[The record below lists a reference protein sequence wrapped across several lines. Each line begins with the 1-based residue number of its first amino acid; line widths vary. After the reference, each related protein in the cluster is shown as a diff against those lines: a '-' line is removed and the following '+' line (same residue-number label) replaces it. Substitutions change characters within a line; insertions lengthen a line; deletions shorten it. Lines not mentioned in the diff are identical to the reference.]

1 MGESFAVEDLVPM
14 LSDYMDDLAVSAHEH
29 LGDVA
34 GVAVTV
40 IVDGAP
46 FTIGSSTRL
55 ALDVD
60 QIQYEVGLGPCLT
73 ALREGI
79 GCYVADL
86 ESDPRWGEYGPR
98 AAARG
103 AASCACVPVVVHDR
117 STAVLKVYSSKVDGL
132 TAHQQR
138 AASAFAGEVAGAI
151 GLAHSL
157 SQQVGETEDPP
168 APSPVAGSSALSA
181 SGRAIDIAVGVLMER
196 NGCGPAEA
204 LELLRRN
211 AHSADTAVGDAA
223 RAVLAAVPGVDA
235 TRWDF

>member
-1 MGESFAVEDLVPM
+1 M

-117 STAVLKVYSSKVDGL
+117 STAVLKVYSSEVDGL

-157 SQQVGETEDPP
+157 SQQVGEIEDPP

-223 RAVLAAVPGVDA
+223 REVLAAVPGVDA

>member
-79 GCYVADL
+79 GSYVADL

-117 STAVLKVYSSKVDGL
+117 STAVL
-132 TAHQQR
+132 
-138 AASAFAGEVAGAI
+138 
-151 GLAHSL
+151 
-157 SQQVGETEDPP
+157 
-168 APSPVAGSSALSA
+168 
-181 SGRAIDIAVGVLMER
+181 
-196 NGCGPAEA
+196 
-204 LELLRRN
+204 
-211 AHSADTAVGDAA
+211 
-223 RAVLAAVPGVDA
+223 
-235 TRWDF
+235 

>member
-86 ESDPRWGEYGPR
+86 DSDPRWGEYGPR

-117 STAVLKVYSSKVDGL
+117 STAVLKVYSSEVDGL
-132 TAHQQR
+132 TTHQQR

-157 SQQVGETEDPP
+157 SQQARETDDPP
-168 APSPVAGSSALSA
+168 APSAVAGSSAPSA
-181 SGRAIDIAVGVLMER
+181 SGRAIDMAVGVLMER

-204 LELLRRN
+204 FELLRRN

-223 RAVLAAVPGVDA
+223 REVLAAVPGVDD